1 MDYKFEQYHKFQ
13 KNSDEVQGTPHF
25 FSPEISDMAEGERR
39 SVTKNKG
46 RDLLSDLVA
55 KSSQKDLSRVPVLG
69 S

>member
-1 MDYKFEQYHKFQ
+1 MRFKARHI
-13 KNSDEVQGTPHF
+13 F